1 MQAQFEHI
9 RLVLLCKLGRTSS
22 VAAFSNIPK
31 VGAKLKHWSWIFNA
45 VLNCSVLFAASAMSL
60 AVRDRLNSGQSA
72 PQKSVSRCKSQYLKI
87 APWSTQHK
95 TGFGILFTSLSWKLQ
110 AWQVFKESL
119 KQHQSDLCVA
129 YSSFLCNSIL
139 FLLSLRLLWMQWY
152 RHGMEAVLYRW
163 IKLVG
168 KLYIAC

>member
-1 MQAQFEHI
+1 MQARFEHLG
-9 RLVLLCKLGRTSS
+9 LVLLCKLGRTSS
-22 VAAFSNIPK
+22 MAAFWNIPQ

-45 VLNCSVLFAASAMSL
+45 VLNWSVMFAVLAMSL
-60 AVRDRLNSGQSA
+60 AVRDSLNIGQSI
-72 PQKSVSRCKSQYLKI
+72 SRKNISPCETQYLKKP
-87 APWSTQHK
+87 PWSTQHK

-119 KQHQSDLCVA
+119 KHQSDLCHA
-129 YSSFLCNSIL
+129 NSSFLCNSIL
-139 FLLSLRLLWMQWY
+139 FLLSLKLLWMQWY
-152 RHGMEAVLYRW
+152 THGRETVVYRW